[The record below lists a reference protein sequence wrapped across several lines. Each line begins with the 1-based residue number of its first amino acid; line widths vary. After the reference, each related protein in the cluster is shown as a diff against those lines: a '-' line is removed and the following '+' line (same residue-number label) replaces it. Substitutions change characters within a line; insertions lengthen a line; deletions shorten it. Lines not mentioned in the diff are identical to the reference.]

1 MMDVRFIGGGPYD
14 GQVRPVVFGLARVV
28 AYVGGLPH
36 LYRLR
41 RVETRAC
48 HTSAALPFERAVLG
62 AVFEYA
68 GIRKTPLGAKAAP

>member
-1 MMDVRFIGGGPYD
+1 MDVRFIGGGPYD

-28 AYVGGLPH
+28 ADVGGLPH

-41 RVETRAC
+41 RVETRAAVAD
-48 HTSAALPFERAVLG
+48 TAPFERVVLG
-62 AVFEYA
+62 ATFEYA